1 MSTEHPFSISE
12 AQFKEVSARLKA
24 ALAHTIGADPSNSQ
38 ALQILSA
45 ALFSKPY
52 EEVKVTVL
60 SRPAASEEKA
70 ENSSEGE
77 YVRLGMSR
85 CVYCNSSDIEG
96 GDAEVD
102 GGDAYVPVHCNNC
115 NAQWNDVYKFQ
126 GIEDFVEG

>member
-12 AQFKEVSARLKA
+12 SQFKEVSARLKA
-24 ALAHTIGADPSNSQ
+24 ALSTTVGANPSNSQ

-52 EEVKVTVL
+52 EEVKATVL
-60 SRPAASEEKA
+60 SRSAEPKEESK
-70 ENSSEGE
+70 NPSYGE

-85 CVYCNSSDIEG
+85 CVYCNGSDIEG

-115 NAQWNDVYKFQ
+115 NSQWNDVYKFQ

>member
-24 ALAHTIGADPSNSQ
+24 ALADTVGAHPSNSQ

-60 SRPAASEEKA
+60 GRATPSNEKT
-70 ENSSEGE
+70 EDQGDNE

-85 CVYCNSSDIEG
+85 CVYCKSGDIEG

-102 GGDAYVPVHCNNC
+102 GGDAYVPVHCNDC
-115 NAQWNDVYKFQ
+115 NSQWNDVYKFQ